1 MDKLVS
7 MAVGSQRLSHNIV
20 GGHLSAIKAKSKW
33 ETDHILEAVA
43 EYIKG
48 AIEFSPACFSINS
61 TFTEGVPVNIS
72 IPTQGVLHTETFGWA
87 YGSQSTRWVLVPGTL
102 IALATI
108 LIVALALYR
117 HAGISQGRRAS
128 SIF

>member
-1 MDKLVS
+1 MY
-7 MAVGSQRLSHNIV
+7 R
-20 GGHLSAIKAKSKW
+20 
-33 ETDHILEAVA
+33 
-43 EYIKG
+43 
-48 AIEFSPACFSINS
+48 FSPACFSINS

-108 LIVALALYR
+108 LIGGGPVRSSDPLRLIAAAAAGGLNNAFRGLSEKDVKEGEQSDVVLGSIPGRGPALRMMTRL
-117 HAGISQGRRAS
+117 IETNT
-128 SIF
+128 